1 MNKLLLIGP
10 STNPI
15 HLTNFYDLIK
25 DYFDEIL
32 VVSSGEFELCQN
44 IKMDFSLSNP
54 LKLAKNIKKLRKI
67 IIDFS
72 PSIIQVHQANSFAFI
87 TSVANNGRYPQ
98 VLTTW
103 GSDVLLLPKKNLFYK
118 RLVAYSLKKSDYLTA
133 NANYMIEA
141 IHKLVNK
148 PVLLLNYGIDYQG
161 IELPIK
167 KEKIIYSNRLLN
179 PIYRTDDIIIGF
191 AEFVKKNPDWKL
203 LIAGNG
209 TEEEKLKKLA
219 DSVLPKD
226 SFSFVGFV
234 KSDIN
239 KQNYL
244 KSYIWISNPI
254 SDGTAISLYES
265 MGYGCISVTS
275 DLPATKE
282 VITNDKNGVIAI
294 KGISEGLERAIKMIL
309 EEVQKINKEI
319 IITTATKEVNKKKI
333 TDLYDEIIKNHD

>member
-1 MNKLLLIGP
+1 M
-10 STNPI
+10 
-15 HLTNFYDLIK
+15 
-25 DYFDEIL
+25 
-32 VVSSGEFELCQN
+32 
-44 IKMDFSLSNP
+44 
-54 LKLAKNIKKLRKI
+54 
-67 IIDFS
+67 
-72 PSIIQVHQANSFAFI
+72 
-87 TSVANNGRYPQ
+87 
-98 VLTTW
+98 
-103 GSDVLLLPKKNLFYK
+103 
-118 RLVAYSLKKSDYLTA
+118 
-133 NANYMIEA
+133 
-141 IHKLVNK
+141 
-148 PVLLLNYGIDYQG
+148 
-161 IELPIK
+161 
-167 KEKIIYSNRLLN
+167 LN

-294 KGISEGLERAIKMIL
+294 KGISEGLERAIKMNL